1 MKVGSIRLR
10 RKPDVWELRLYL
22 GRDESGK
29 VIHKYATF
37 VGGKRDAEKEL
48 ARLSFE
54 LESEPGYPE
63 PEVKSGEPA
72 EPIRWGPKTTFN
84 DAILAWKENGWED
97 LSPKTIRDYEG
108 FCRRHIEGTIGKKS
122 ISAIGVFEVEKYFRS
137 LAEEGLGLSGIKHV
151 RGMLHKAA
159 RLAGKWSGG
168 AIPNPVALADLP
180 KNAARSEPVRAPSIE
195 EVQAIIQKAEE
206 SGDIRVATII
216 KVMAATGMRRGEAA
230 ALRWSDVL
238 FSQSRVVIDEA
249 AITAMGSIVIKSPKT
264 KASRRVVVLDQWT
277 LGSLRHL
284 RAEQETLAQS
294 MGFSLFDEGFVFSYS
309 PDGSVPPHPDSI
321 SHAFKKMVN
330 ASGASSDIHL
340 HSLRHFQATLI
351 DPLSSERQKQ
361 ARLGWST
368 SHMARHY
375 TDPITE
381 EDVKI
386 ASEVGRQLYE
396 GESK

>member
-10 RKPDVWELRLYL
+10 RKPNVWELRLYL
-22 GRDESGK
+22 GRDENGK
-29 VIHKYATF
+29 VVHKYATF

-54 LESEPGYPE
+54 LEAEPEYPE
-63 PEVKSGEPA
+63 PEVKSGEPG
-72 EPIRWGPKTTFN
+72 EQIRWGPKTTFN

-108 FCRRHIEGTIGKKS
+108 FYRRNIEGSIGKKS
-122 ISAIGVFEVEKYFRS
+122 ISAIGVFEVERYFRE
-137 LAEEGLGLSGIKHV
+137 LAKGGLGISGIRNV
-151 RGMLHKAA
+151 RGILHRAA
-159 RLAGKWSGG
+159 VLAGKWSGG
-168 AIPNPVALADLP
+168 IIPNPVALADLP
-180 KNAARSEPVRAPSIE
+180 KNAVRSEPVRAPSIA
-195 EVQAIIQKAEE
+195 EVKAIIQEAEE
-206 SGDIRVATII
+206 SGDMRMATII
-216 KVMAATGMRRGEAA
+216 KVIAATGMRRGEAA

-264 KASRRVVVLDQWT
+264 KASKRVVALDQWT
-277 LGSLRHL
+277 LRSLEEL
-284 RAEQETLAQS
+284 RAEQEALAQS
-294 MGFSLFDEGFVFSYS
+294 MGFSLVDEGFVFSYS

-321 SHAFKKMVN
+321 SHAFTKMVK

-396 GESK
+396 

>member
-1 MKVGSIRLR
+1 MKLGSIRLR
-10 RKPDVWELRLYL
+10 RKPNVWELRVYL
-22 GRDESGK
+22 GRDDSGK

-37 VGGKRDAEKEL
+37 VGGRREAEREL

-54 LESEPGYPE
+54 LESEPLE
-63 PEVKSGEPA
+63 HRHDDLQVAKQEV
-72 EPIRWGPKTTFN
+72 RWGPKTTFN

-108 FCRRHIEGTIGKKS
+108 FYRRNIEGSIGKIS

-137 LAEEGLGLSGIKHV
+137 LAEQGLGLSAIKHV
-151 RGMLHKAA
+151 RGMLQKAA

-168 AIPNPVALADLP
+168 VIPNPVALADLP
-180 KNAARSEPVRAPSIE
+180 KNAAKSQPVRAPSVE
-195 EVQAIIQKAEE
+195 EVQAIIQAA
-206 SGDIRVATII
+206 GQCCDIRMATLI
-216 KVMAATGMRRGEAA
+216 KVIAATGMRRGEAA
-230 ALRWSDVL
+230 ALRWSDVS
-238 FSQSRVVIDEA
+238 FSESKLVIDEA

-264 KASRRVVVLDQWT
+264 KASNRVVALDKWT
-277 LGSLRHL
+277 LGSLEDL
-284 RAEQETLAQS
+284 KVEQEGLAQS
-294 MGFSLFDEGFVFSYS
+294 MGFSLVEEGFIFSYS

-321 SHAFKKMVN
+321 SHSFMKVVK
-330 ASGASSDIHL
+330 ASGVDSAIHL

-368 SHMARHY
+368 THMARHY
-375 TDPITE
+375 TDPITK

-396 GESK
+396 SD